1 MLVIK
6 MSSTEGPLI
15 LFGRVVRNTL
25 FLLAGRAVALI
36 NSMLLGIL
44 IARRKVIK

>member
-25 FLLAGRAVALI
+25 FLLGGGAVALI